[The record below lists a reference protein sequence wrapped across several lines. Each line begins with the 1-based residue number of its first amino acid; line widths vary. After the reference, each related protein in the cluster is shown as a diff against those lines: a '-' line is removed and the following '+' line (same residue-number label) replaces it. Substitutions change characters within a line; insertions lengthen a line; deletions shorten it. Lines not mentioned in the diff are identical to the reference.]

1 MECSMKDVVYPFIAS
16 LWVETMCKKL
26 RLPEDLKVTLGV
38 QMSEQLSKRDG
49 RSIYKIYEDVL
60 YDGGFAEKYLGYMVE
75 DAFERW
81 VEFNRVEKREIEYT
95 VYKRKNVAFQSYD
108 DWKTASA
115 DDYYKEHD
123 MTESVDNCLDDLR
136 EYVMENFD
144 YGMLVNYIV
153 DEDTDD
159 IAESDVFIEFDCL
172 YKSWYSEE
180 KELLSSAS

>member
-1 MECSMKDVVYPFIAS
+1 MECSTKDVVYPFIAS

-26 RLPEDLKVTLGV
+26 RLPEELKVTLGV

-75 DAFERW
+75 DAFEHW
-81 VEFNRVEKREIEYT
+81 VESNHVEKREIEYT

-115 DDYYKEHD
+115 DDYYEEHD

-136 EYVMENFD
+136 EYVMKNFD
-144 YGMLVNYIV
+144 YGMLVNFAI
-153 DEDTDD
+153 DEDVDD

-172 YKSWYSEE
+172 YKDWYSEE
-180 KELLSSAS
+180 RESLSAS